1 MNILKRDNWWI
12 WLLLLFFSGGTS
24 ILVLGALLD
33 VYDKEAWYAKWQY
46 WVIGLI
52 LFIFPVFI
60 MLTIFEIE
68 ILCKVAARLSVDGK
82 EIYLSPYIWIILFI
96 IPIFGWILLL
106 VMFIYLNIMYIIELK
121 RGSGEK
127 YIK

>member
-96 IPIFGWILLL
+96 IPIFGLILLL

>member
-82 EIYLSPYIWIILFI
+82 EIYLSPYIWIVLFI